1 MKIQYTF
8 TAELED
14 AQEILYQKYSR
25 IYNRNDLESL
35 HKKLKSAYL
44 EKKSLKE
51 INKILTIYKD
61 ALAAVY
67 SEIEEEFG
75 FISGL
80 IQALEN
86 QGTNEEVPEQSKE
99 KSLLAETQETTKSI
113 QELTSMLSALG
124 SAGTQHE

>member
-35 HKKLKSAYL
+35 HKRLKSAYL

-75 FISGL
+75 FVSGL

-86 QGTNEEVPEQSKE
+86 QGTSEEVPEQSKE

-113 QELTSMLSALG
+113 QELTSMLPTRS
-124 SAGTQHE
+124 

>member
-35 HKKLKSAYL
+35 HKRLKSAYL

-75 FISGL
+75 FVSGL

-86 QGTNEEVPEQSKE
+86 QGTSEEVPEQSKE

-124 SAGTQHE
+124 SAGSQHE

>member
-75 FISGL
+75 FINGL
-80 IQALEN
+80 IEALEN
-86 QGTNEEVPEQSKE
+86 QGTNKEVPEQSKE
-99 KSLLAETQETTKSI
+99 KSLLTETQETTKSI

>member
-25 IYNRNDLESL
+25 IYNRNDLDSL

-86 QGTNEEVPEQSKE
+86 QGTNKEAPEQSKE
-99 KSLLAETQETTKSI
+99 KSLLTETQETTKSI

-124 SAGTQHE
+124 NAGNQHE

>member
-35 HKKLKSAYL
+35 HKRLKSAYL

-75 FISGL
+75 FIGGL
-80 IQALEN
+80 IEALEN

-99 KSLLAETQETTKSI
+99 KSLLTETQETTKSI

-124 SAGTQHE
+124 NAGNQHE

>member
-14 AQEILYQKYSR
+14 TQEILYQKYSR
-25 IYNRNDLESL
+25 VYNRNDLESL
-35 HKKLKSAYL
+35 HKRLKSAYL

-80 IQALEN
+80 IEALEN

-99 KSLLAETQETTKSI
+99 KSLLTETQETTKSI
-113 QELTSMLSALG
+113 QELTSTLSALA
-124 SAGTQHE
+124 SAGNQHE

>member
-86 QGTNEEVPEQSKE
+86 QGTSEEVPEQSKE

>member
-35 HKKLKSAYL
+35 HKRLKSAYL

-75 FISGL
+75 FVSGL

-86 QGTNEEVPEQSKE
+86 QGTSEEVPEQSKE

>member
-14 AQEILYQKYSR
+14 AQEILFQKYSR

-35 HKKLKSAYL
+35 HKKLKAAYL

-51 INKILTIYKD
+51 IKKVLTIYKD

-67 SEIEEEFG
+67 SEVEEEFS
-75 FISGL
+75 FVDGL
-80 IQALEN
+80 VNALEG
-86 QGTNEEVPEQSKE
+86 QGKKEEVPEQPRE
-99 KSLLAETQETTKSI
+99 KSLLAETKETTKSI
-113 QELTSMLSALG
+113 EELTGMLSALG
-124 SAGTQHE
+124 NAGNQHE

>member
-35 HKKLKSAYL
+35 HKRLKSAYL

-80 IQALEN
+80 IEALEN

-99 KSLLAETQETTKSI
+99 KSLLTETQETTKSI

-124 SAGTQHE
+124 NAGNQHE

>member
-14 AQEILYQKYSR
+14 TQEILYQKYSR
-25 IYNRNDLESL
+25 VYNRNDLESL
-35 HKKLKSAYL
+35 HKRLKSAYL

-80 IQALEN
+80 IEALES
-86 QGTNEEVPEQSKE
+86 QGTKEETPEQSKE
-99 KSLLAETQETTKSI
+99 KSLLTETQETTKSI
-113 QELTSMLSALG
+113 QELTSTLSALA
-124 SAGTQHE
+124 SAGNQHE

>member
-25 IYNRNDLESL
+25 IYNRNDLDSL
-35 HKKLKSAYL
+35 HKRLKSAYL

-86 QGTNEEVPEQSKE
+86 QGTSEEVPEQSKE

>member
-75 FISGL
+75 FINGL
-80 IQALEN
+80 IEALEN
-86 QGTNEEVPEQSKE
+86 QGTNKEVPEQSKE

>member
-35 HKKLKSAYL
+35 HKRLKSAYL

-80 IQALEN
+80 VEALEN

-99 KSLLAETQETTKSI
+99 KSLLTETQETTKSI

-124 SAGTQHE
+124 SAGNQHE

>member
-99 KSLLAETQETTKSI
+99 KSLLTETQETTKSI

>member
-75 FISGL
+75 FINGL
-80 IQALEN
+80 IEALEN

-99 KSLLAETQETTKSI
+99 KSLLTETQETTKSI